1 MMNTFTSK
9 LATVLIL
16 LVILLFAIFQGYRS
30 LSESYRTESA
40 YEFQIARYC
49 NTEGLLVRTEEP
61 IQKNP
66 GGQVRYLLAE
76 GEKFRSDTPI
86 AQVFSSQEAAEAAAY
101 RETVRAERDLLR
113 AIQRST
119 DTSKTADVET
129 LNKEISLALRQLTKS
144 AGEKDLEAV
153 AQTHMALVEKIG
165 RQQLATGQNT
175 GFGQR
180 IQELEQ
186 ELAGGGGGEN
196 VYSSQIGYFS
206 RYVDGYEQQ
215 YTPEMLEKL
224 DIPALEAMLEKEYPA
239 DTSSFGK
246 SVTDFT
252 WYYAT
257 VIPAESVEF
266 FYVGA
271 KVELTFMGSGEQT
284 VPGKVVQLRTGEDG
298 RALAVIQSTS
308 ITADTVSHRT
318 ANVKISFRNY
328 KGLRISQK
336 ALRILDGEKGVY
348 VKSGYSVKFKKVDIL
363 YTGSDYYLCQIQYG
377 SSDQLSLFDEVIVEG
392 TDLYDGKPINP

>member
-1 MMNTFTSK
+1 MNTLTSK
-9 LATVLIL
+9 LATAFL
-16 LVILLFAIFQGYRS
+16 LLAIVLFAIFQGYRG
-30 LSESYRTESA
+30 LSEGYRTESA

-61 IQKNP
+61 IQKSP
-66 GGQVRYLLAE
+66 GGHVRYLLEE
-76 GEKFRSDTPI
+76 GEKFRGDTPI
-86 AQVFSSQEAAEAAAY
+86 AQGFSSQEAAETAA
-101 RETVRAERDLLR
+101 RQETVKEEKDLLT

-129 LNKEISLALRQLTKS
+129 LNKEISLTLRQLTQC
-144 AGEKDLEAV
+144 AGAKDMEAV

-175 GFGQR
+175 GFGER
-180 IQELEQ
+180 IRELDQELS
-186 ELAGGGGGEN
+186 GGGGGEK

-206 RYVDGYEQQ
+206 RYVDGYEEQ
-215 YTPEMLEKL
+215 YTPDMLEKL
-224 DIPALEAMLEKEYPA
+224 DIPTLEGMLEKGYPA
-239 DTSSFGK
+239 DTASFGK

-257 VIPAESVEF
+257 IIPRESVEF

-271 KVELTFMGSGEQT
+271 RVELAFMGSGEQT
-284 VPGKVVQLRTGEDG
+284 VPGKVVQLRAGEDG

-363 YTGSDYYLCQIQYG
+363 YTGLDYYLCQIQYG

-392 TDLYDGKPINP
+392 TDLYDGKPIDP